1 MRVSLAGLLG
11 LPVVVT
17 AVACGASPIRVVGV
31 VRESPEMRPLQ
42 NVQVDAY
49 KQLHVLV
56 RPAASPA
63 EGTSECG
70 SAPLEGTTEGEDKK
84 NLACVP
90 ADATN
95 DAVRLVRQRLRAYGV
110 PVARDATEPY
120 DYTLEV
126 RLTGQAP
133 RRPDPMLAKVLVR
146 LAFTLRADDATNG
159 YFQGI
164 DMNAA
169 TAAFAAVAR
178 DCGIHEGDLR
188 SFSVASTQPMNP
200 ELDVASVSADGV
212 DNSLG
217 CAEMGRFFRDAH
229 TRFPAVPAAPA
240 TAP

>member
-1 MRVSLAGLLG
+1 MRPSLAWVPG
-11 LPVVVT
+11 LPAVT
-17 AVACGASPIRVVGV
+17 VLLACGASPIRVVGV
-31 VRESPEMRPLQ
+31 VKESPEMRPLQ

-56 RPAASPA
+56 RPAAAPA
-63 EGTSECG
+63 EGSSECG

-126 RLTGQAP
+126 RLTGQPP
-133 RRPDPMLAKVLVR
+133 RKPDPLLVKVVVR
-146 LAFTLRADDATNG
+146 LAFTLRADDATSG
-159 YFQGI
+159 FFQGI

-169 TAAFAAVAR
+169 SAAFAAVAR
-178 DCGIHEGDLR
+178 DCGIHEGNLK
-188 SFSVASTQPMNP
+188 SFAVTGTQPMNP
-200 ELDVASVSADGV
+200 ELDIAAVSADGV

-229 TRFPAVPAAPA
+229 TRYPAGAP

>member
-1 MRVSLAGLLG
+1 MRLSLAWVPG
-11 LPVVVT
+11 LPLVTVVL
-17 AVACGASPIRVVGV
+17 ACGASPIRVVGV
-31 VRESPEMRPLQ
+31 VKESPEMRPLQ

-56 RPAASPA
+56 RPAAAPA
-63 EGTSECG
+63 EGSTECG

-126 RLTGQAP
+126 RLTGQPP
-133 RRPDPMLAKVLVR
+133 RKPDPLLVRVVVR

-164 DMNAA
+164 DMSAA
-169 TAAFAAVAR
+169 TAAFASVAR
-178 DCGIHEGDLR
+178 DCGIHEGDLK
-188 SFSVASTQPMNP
+188 SFAVMGTQPMNP
-200 ELDVASVSADGV
+200 ELDIAAVSADGV

-229 TRFPAVPAAPA
+229 TRYPAGAPAAP
-240 TAP
+240 